1 VDVPG
6 NAVLFVRNDDQRK
19 LYYGLRPNS
28 AGDRGSVTDREPLD
42 DAVAV
47 PRRHGFGV
55 DASDLGPGSL
65 NPSDP
70 EELISPNP
78 R

>member
-6 NAVLFVRNDDQRK
+6 NAVLCVRNDDQGK
-19 LYYGLRPNS
+19 PYHGLRPNG
-28 AGDRGSVTDREPLD
+28 AGDRGSATDREPLD

-55 DASDLGPGSL
+55 DASDLGPGSPD
-65 NPSDP
+65 PSVP
-70 EELISPNP
+70 EEPVSPNP